1 MEAGFL
7 RFVWR
12 HSWRWQLSILAITIA
27 VFPLV
32 YLSLELPKIIINDA
46 IHGDDGPRALLGFE
60 IGRLA
65 WLLTMCCA
73 LLALIGLVNALKWRL
88 NVTMGRTGERMLR
101 RMRYMLFERVLR
113 FPAARFRSAR
123 QGELIQSMLGELEPV
138 GGFIGA
144 VIATPLFQGGLL
156 AVYAGFIF
164 VQDWRLGLAAVAM
177 FPLQGWLI
185 PRMQARVI
193 RLNRQRAVGARDL
206 ADFIGDSV
214 ARIDDVIVDGAGR
227 WRLAQ
232 LSARLHRQGRIRLD
246 LFRRKY
252 AIKAV
257 NNLLNQLP
265 PFFFYAVGGW
275 LVIEGRLDFG
285 ALVAVLAAQKEM
297 ASPWREILVYV
308 QNWTDYRARFG
319 FVVEGFGGPDLLPQ
333 ERIEGRPGAAPL
345 GGDCEIVVLDGGPGA
360 GGLFISRLIL
370 PQGARVAVLGGES
383 GARAALLRMVA
394 GLEAPVS
401 GGVTLGGVA
410 LHDATLPQI
419 GAAVGHVAEDPALS
433 GGALRAALAA
443 GLLRAPPPL
452 TGAAAAEMR
461 MEARLTGAAEID
473 PDGDWID
480 YAAAGVAGADALEAR
495 MLALAQGAGL
505 APELRALAL
514 EAPVPADA
522 QAHWAPLVAAARAAL
537 AQGEDGSADGALVA
551 DLIAPWRRDALNAH
565 ACLLDNLLFGAV
577 TGGAADGDAALARD
591 DIAAL
596 LRESGADAAL
606 AEIGEAIAVEFAALV
621 AAAGRD
627 SAVFGDIAGYG
638 QAQIVAAA
646 EYAAS
651 GPPGRRASARR
662 RFMVRLAARF
672 IPARD
677 RLAVLDAAR
686 RARLLALRAAL
697 RARLAATPEF
707 VFFDSDAVN
716 PALSLFDNVL
726 RSPRRFDRRGAAR
739 GLNGAVEAALLGAG
753 AGEGLLRLGL
763 AAPIGRGGAL
773 LSRAARRRA
782 ALARALIKR
791 PRLLVIEAAPDA
803 EALAFARREAPEAT
817 LIHAADAATSE
828 GADLVVRIDAAGLA
842 TASPGAREQ
851 GGGHEP

>member
-12 HSWRWQLSILAITIA
+12 HSWRWQLSILAITVA

-46 IHGDDGPRALLGFE
+46 IQGGDGPRALFGFE

-65 WLLTMCCA
+65 WLLTLCCA
-73 LLALIGLVNALKWRL
+73 LLALIGVVNALKWRL

-101 RMRYMLFERVLR
+101 RMRYMLFERVMR

-138 GGFIGA
+138 GGFIGE

-193 RLNRQRAVGARDL
+193 RLNRERALGARDL

-232 LSARLHRQGRIRLD
+232 LSARLHRQGRIRLA

-275 LVIEGRLDFG
+275 LVIGGRLDFG

-333 ERIEGRPGAAPL
+333 TRIDGAPGAAPL

-360 GGLFISRLIL
+360 GGLFASRLIL
-370 PQGARVAVLGGES
+370 PQGAMVAVLGGEG
-383 GARAALLRMVA
+383 GARAALMRMIA
-394 GLEAPVS
+394 GLETPVS
-401 GGVTLGGVA
+401 GAVTLGGVA
-410 LHDATLPQI
+410 LGDATLPQI
-419 GAAVGHVAEDPALS
+419 GAALGHVGDDPPL
-433 GGALRAALAA
+433 GDQTVRAALTA
-443 GLLRAPPPL
+443 GLLRRPPPL
-452 TGAAAAEMR
+452 SGAAAAEMLE
-461 MEARLTGAAEID
+461 EARLTGAAEVD
-473 PDGDWID
+473 PEGDWTD
-480 YAAAGVAGADALEAR
+480 YAAAGVADAAGLEAR
-495 MLALAQGAGL
+495 VLALAQDAGL
-505 APELRALAL
+505 APDLRALAL
-514 EAPVPADA
+514 DAPIPADA
-522 QAHWAPLVAAARAAL
+522 LTRWAPLVAAARAAL
-537 AQGEDGSADGALVA
+537 AQGEDAALVA
-551 DLIAPWRRDALNAH
+551 DLVAPWRRDALNPH
-565 ACLLDNLLFGAV
+565 ARLLDNLLFGAV
-577 TGGAADGDAALARD
+577 GAGPADIDAALARA

-596 LRESGADAAL
+596 LRETGAEAAL
-606 AEIGEAIAVEFAALV
+606 VEIGEAIAAEFAGLV

-627 SAVFGDIAGYG
+627 SAVFADIAGFT
-638 QAQIVAAA
+638 QAQILAAA

-651 GPPGRRASARR
+651 GPPRRRAAGRR
-662 RFMVRLAARF
+662 RFMAALAAGF
-672 IPARD
+672 TPARD
-677 RLAVLDAAR
+677 RLDVLDAAR
-686 RARLLALRAAL
+686 AARVLALREAARAAL
-697 RARLAATPEF
+697 AKTPSF
-707 VFFDSDAVN
+707 VFFDSDGVN
-716 PALSLFDNVL
+716 PALSLFENVV
-726 RSPRRFDRRGAAR
+726 RGARRFDRRGAAR
-739 GLNGAVEAALLGAG
+739 GLVGAVEAALLRAG
-753 AGEGLLRLGL
+753 AEEGLLRLGL
-763 AAPIGRGGAL
+763 SAPVGRAGARL
-773 LSRAARRRA
+773 PRAARQRA
-782 ALARALIKR
+782 ALARALLKR
-791 PRLLVIEAAPDA
+791 PRVLVIEATLAPDA
-803 EALAFARREAPEAT
+803 LALARRAAPGAT
-817 LIHAADAATSE
+817 LIYAAADEAAAQ
-828 GADLVVRIDAAGLA
+828 GADLALRIDAAGLA
-842 TASPGAREQ
+842 TLTPGPMLEGERR
-851 GGGHEP
+851 HEP